1 MKYCSKCGKETD
13 DLALFCSNCGASLT
27 DTAQPERTDAYS
39 AGFAVLGFFI
49 PIVGLIIYLVLNES
63 QPKTAHSAGKGALIG
78 FCVSLAIGIVSA
90 IAASGFLIGLLNSL
104 K

>member
-49 PIVGLIIYLVLNES
+49 VGLIIYLVLNES

-78 FCVSLAIGIVSA
+78 FCVSLAVGIISA
-90 IAASGFLIGLLNSL
+90 IAAGGFLIGLLNSL